1 MHLDALDAVGAP
13 VCPRELART
22 YDRGS
27 YDDPWQVVQDYTEAM
42 AVLAEDPALGP
53 TAVARE
59 VGVPRSRLR
68 PWLDGSLPDPVRAI
82 ERVDGLGWL
91 LEDEGDF
98 GADVGRALNVLVT
111 WVFSGG
117 SLKSDTFTP
126 FFTVDDFDD
135 ADRLEA
141 AGAVVG
147 VDMDFTRS
155 AAESRATE
163 LRPVRNASLLGRV
176 LAVLG
181 APVGEKNAAAD
192 IQLPDYLRDAPELT
206 LREFV
211 QVYIDNRGQRYP
223 DKGTITMQESRAQGY
238 LESLAALVQ
247 RVTGERASVS
257 GNDVVVSAAA
267 ARRIDAWPEPLSD
280 VSLAADRPH

>member
-27 YDDPWQVVQDYTEAM
+27 YDDPWQVVQDYTQAM

-59 VGVPRSRLR
+59 IGIPRSRLR

-91 LEDEGDF
+91 LEDEGHF

-141 AGAVVG
+141 AGDIVG

-155 AAESRATE
+155 AAENRATE

-192 IQLPDYLRDAPELT
+192 IRLPDYLRDAPELT

-211 QVYIDNRGQRYP
+211 QVYLDNRGQRYP
-223 DKGTITMQESRAQGY
+223 DKGTITMQESRSQGY

-267 ARRIDAWPEPLSD
+267 ARQIETWPEPLSD